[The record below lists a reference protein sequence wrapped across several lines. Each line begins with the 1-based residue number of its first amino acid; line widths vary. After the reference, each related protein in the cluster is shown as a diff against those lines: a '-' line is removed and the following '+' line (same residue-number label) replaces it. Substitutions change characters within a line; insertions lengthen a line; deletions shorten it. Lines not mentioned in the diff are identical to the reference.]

1 MGILKQMAKGTLV
14 LNRMANGVIN
24 IVGLLREYE
33 NTKDTDYLVIAAYVT
48 RLTILDG
55 FEEYGYNPMY
65 FLYAEIDGSMTKLSF
80 LQVNMMTYGKI
91 TDYTEHMVKSDREY
105 IDSILEKKEAFYE
118 IDKQIP
124 LEKKQ
129 IMLG

>member
-1 MGILKQMAKGTLV
+1 MQYGTLV
-14 LNRMANGVIN
+14 LNRMANGVAN

-33 NTKDTDYLVIAAYVT
+33 KSNDTDYLVIAAYFT
-48 RLTILDG
+48 RLTILDS
-55 FEEYGYNPMY
+55 FEEYGYNPMN
-65 FLYAEIDGSMTKLSF
+65 FLYANIDGSMTKLSF

-91 TDYTEHMVKSDREY
+91 TDYTEHMVKSDKEY
-105 IDSILEKKEAFYE
+105 IDSILDKEDAFYE

-124 LEKKQ
+124 LEKKK